1 MNAVQADKWRKTR
14 TMGKGKY
21 VMFFGVLAWG
31 LSLAALF
38 TAIEWL
44 TQQTF
49 TPFWVYI
56 RLGVMAVVGFFIAN
70 FRWESREQKLRLIDQ
85 PAAKSTR

>member
-1 MNAVQADKWRKTR
+1 MNAAQAEKWRKTR

-21 VMFFGVLAWG
+21 VMLFGVLSWG
-31 LSLAALF
+31 ISLAALF

-49 TPFWVYI
+49 TPYWVYI
-56 RLGVMAVVGFFIAN
+56 RLGVMAVVGFFVAN
-70 FRWESREQKLRLIDQ
+70 FRWESREQKLRQLEQ
-85 PAAKSTR
+85 PQAPKKR

>member
-1 MNAVQADKWRKTR
+1 MNAVQAEKWRKTR

-21 VMFFGVLAWG
+21 VMLFGVLTWG

-49 TPFWVYI
+49 TPYWVYI
-56 RLGVMAVVGFFIAN
+56 RLGVMAVIGFFVAN
-70 FRWESREQKLRLIDQ
+70 FRWESREQKLRQLDQ
-85 PAAKSTR
+85 QPVKKKR